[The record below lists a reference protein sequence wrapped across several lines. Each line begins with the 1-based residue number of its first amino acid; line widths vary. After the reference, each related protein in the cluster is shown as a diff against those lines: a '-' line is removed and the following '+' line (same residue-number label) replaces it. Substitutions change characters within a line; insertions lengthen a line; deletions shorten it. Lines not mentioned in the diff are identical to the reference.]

1 MHKFT
6 LHKDDL
12 VTITQFLNKY
22 PDVSY
27 VTLSV
32 DSSSGIGSTID
43 ININTVV
50 NGDAVTITK
59 NIADESSW

>member
-22 PDVSY
+22 PDVSFEAP
-27 VTLSV
+27 LS
-32 DSSSGIGSTID
+32 SEYLLEEYSHIQ
-43 ININTVV
+43 VV
-50 NGDAVTITK
+50 RLVL
-59 NIADESSW
+59 SL